1 MRIFT
6 ELLFQHGH
14 IADAA
19 LAQRLAEPDAALEPV
34 EQVKPRES
42 HRNVRTGPTDCRR
55 YHAADPRER
64 RMARL
69 SRRLV
74 RERSRHCRHYAE
86 TTRPASNETGLDGS
100 ASMH

>member
-42 HRNVRTGPTDCRR
+42 IATS
-55 YHAADPRER
+55 AQDPQT
-64 RMARL
+64 AGD
-69 SRRLV
+69 
-74 RERSRHCRHYAE
+74 
-86 TTRPASNETGLDGS
+86 TTQQTRASGAWRG
-100 ASMH
+100 